1 LPQQRVDVDWLSDQ
15 RRSDGW
21 RDRSRSRRFGIE
33 LRWAVSEGTH
43 EACAASSHRAQF
55 AVLLFELRQLQAF
68 LLELALALFAPTCI
82 SVTHSTRMSGGS
94 VCRINGIDVEF
105 PFAQPYPQQRALM
118 SQALRCVSRGLNGLL
133 ELPTGGGKTL
143 ALLCATLA
151 WQREAQ
157 ARFDRGD
164 VAMLVTSSA
173 DESIAPTT
181 ERADEVLQAPPMTVI
196 EVSSDTSNDDECDSA
211 SDARQKSGGSVDSDF
226 ASPPRPVA
234 RKEAKV
240 LPANSHALEAAVAD
254 AAAAAQRRSR
264 TSSVPRIFYAARTHN
279 QLAQVVRELKR
290 TAYKPRMV
298 ILAARERYC
307 VNERVK
313 KRAAKAATGL
323 SAQCAAEL
331 DSAHGCRFAQQRAQL
346 QRHRSLRPPLGQQAV
361 WDIEDF
367 VELAEEHGACAYF
380 AARDMM
386 RERGMQLILCPYN
399 YIVDPAIRASLGI
412 VVDDDIVILDEAHN
426 IESTCRDAASLTL
439 DASVLHDV
447 QTDLFSVARSAGQ
460 AQLKPNETRAF
471 ADAIQFV
478 GALATLLLGVELELR
493 GASGSFDGTTKQWT
507 GDAMAAELR
516 DKAAVTLPSL
526 AQAKLAL
533 DVVVAHAIAAEP
545 GEPRVSQR
553 ASGQLRSLL
562 VVLGNVLGDAWRGA
576 YRVVAERRRRT
587 DAERAALSS
596 KRARSSAAAASSSA
610 LERLDTDPHFLV
622 QLHFWCM
629 ASAVAFAPLSRAR
642 CTLLTSGTLAPLE
655 SFASELGVRFAVTLE
670 ASHVIDVPRQVF
682 AAALARGP
690 NGGSLK
696 ATYQATSSVA
706 YQDELGAVLVDIFA
720 ATPRGVLV
728 FVPSYY
734 TLALLT
740 ARWQST
746 GAWQAMQRHK
756 PLHVE
761 PDADAKSR
769 GAEPFDDTLARYRSA
784 AKAPQGAA
792 LIGVF
797 RGKVSE
803 GTDFAGDDA
812 RAVVVVGI
820 PFPNTSD
827 LRVQLKKDYNDLHRE
842 QLGTGH
848 AWYALQAYRALNQA
862 LGRGIRNRDDW
873 CALVLLDERHS
884 RAGTSSSLNSV
895 SKWLRAHIGEY
906 GTYAAFHTGLTA
918 FFNRQT
924 AAPPEQQQQRA
935 LPEE

>member
-1 LPQQRVDVDWLSDQ
+1 MS
-15 RRSDGW
+15 
-21 RDRSRSRRFGIE
+21 
-33 LRWAVSEGTH
+33 T
-43 EACAASSHRAQF
+43 
-55 AVLLFELRQLQAF
+55 
-68 LLELALALFAPTCI
+68 
-82 SVTHSTRMSGGS
+82 SVF
-94 VCRINGIDVEF
+94 RINGIDVEF

-164 VAMLVTSSA
+164 VAMLVTSNA
-173 DESIAPTT
+173 DEIAPTT
-181 ERADEVLQAPPMTVI
+181 ERVVVDDGAPVLQAAERTVI
-196 EVSSDTSNDDECDSA
+196 EVSSDTSNDNDDDDDDDNDDDDCDSA
-211 SDARQKSGGSVDSDF
+211 SDSRQKSGVSVDSDF

-234 RKEAKV
+234 RKETKV
-240 LPANSHALEAAVAD
+240 LPPNSHALEAAVAD
-254 AAAAAQRRSR
+254 AAAAAQRKSR

-323 SAQCAAEL
+323 SAQCSAEL

-346 QRHRSLRPPLGQQAV
+346 QRHRNLRPPLGQQAV

-596 KRARSSAAAASSSA
+596 KRARSSSAAAASSSA

-629 ASAVAFAPLSRAR
+629 TSAVAFAPLSRAR

-655 SFASELGVRFAVTLE
+655 SFACELGVRFAVTLE

-720 ATPRGVLV
+720 TTPRGVLV

-761 PDADAKSR
+761 PNADAKSR
-769 GAEPFDDTLARYRSA
+769 GAEPFDDTLARYLSA
-784 AKAPQGAA
+784 AKTPQGAA
-792 LIGVF
+792 LLGVF

-812 RAVVVVGI
+812 RAVVLVGI

-842 QLGTGH
+842 QLGTGN

-906 GTYAAFHTGLTA
+906 GTYAAFHNSLTA

-924 AAPPEQQQQRA
+924 PAPPEQQQQQRV